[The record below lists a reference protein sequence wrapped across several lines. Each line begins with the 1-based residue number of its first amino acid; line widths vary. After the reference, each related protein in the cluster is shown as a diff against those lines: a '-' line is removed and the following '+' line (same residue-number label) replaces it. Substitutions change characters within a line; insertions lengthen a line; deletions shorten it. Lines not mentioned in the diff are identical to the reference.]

1 NGLSDF
7 AVIMIDE
14 FHERRWD
21 TDVLLAMLKS
31 RQQHRL
37 IVTSATLEGQRL
49 ASYLGA
55 TRLQAEGRMFP
66 IETHHL
72 ADDPRRSPDARYL
85 EKNLLTALNRLPSDH
100 LGDILV
106 FLPGRKEIQLCQSAL
121 KPWAEKQPTPVDII
135 PLHATV
141 SEADKHR
148 ALTPSDHKR
157 LILATNVAETSLTI
171 PNVTVVIDS
180 GLERRTHQQHGRTVL
195 TLHAISQASREQRK
209 GRAGRTAAGV
219 CYRLYGQ
226 SAPLELMTPP
236 EMHREE
242 LTEPMLSAAN
252 CDHRLGDLG
261 FLDP

>member
-1 NGLSDF
+1 
-7 AVIMIDE
+7 
-14 FHERRWD
+14 
-21 TDVLLAMLKS
+21 
-31 RQQHRL
+31 
-37 IVTSATLEGQRL
+37 
-49 ASYLGA
+49 
-55 TRLQAEGRMFP
+55 
-66 IETHHL
+66 
-72 ADDPRRSPDARYL
+72 
-85 EKNLLTALNRLPSDH
+85 
-100 LGDILV
+100 
-106 FLPGRKEIQLCQSAL
+106 
-121 KPWAEKQPTPVDII
+121 
-135 PLHATV
+135 
-141 SEADKHR
+141 
-148 ALTPSDHKR
+148 
-157 LILATNVAETSLTI
+157 TSLTI

-261 FLDP
+261 FLDPLPEKSYQQAIIRLQGMQAIDSEHHITEHGKRLAPLPIDALFAHLITRMPTKAMQEAMVDLASALSASQRLYQPPKTELALEDFEAWSPEGCDAMRLIQLVRGHYPDSLTIQPDAVRE